1 MVAGKGERDLAAADS
16 FHQVGFSAFSGVER
30 EDEVYSARQ
39 LAARDTD
46 EKKKPVKP
54 KEEPAVSGNL
64 VVEPPLQTTAKLRIR
79 VQLNNNNNNN
89 NNNSNKLVDDKQ
101 RFSVQTPEPPTTVPT
116 SVVAD
121 RAKPLTVTSSTF
133 RAADNKPRKEPVQPQ
148 DGSRKDNTFPRP
160 VQPTE
165 KSFAGVQALKES
177 LEESLKENDEPK
189 RNQQCRQQSAA
200 SRAPF
205 VFQVR
210 DNTTHI
216 VGKGVGIFLQQAAPP
231 PREKRGCRLIEKI
244 VLTFLFFCFFCF
256 FFLVVFKRG
265 VVNSIRCAVWYNSS
279 F

>member
-1 MVAGKGERDLAAADS
+1 M
-16 FHQVGFSAFSGVER
+16 ER

-39 LAARDTD
+39 LAARDT

-54 KEEPAVSGNL
+54 KEPAAAVSGNL

-79 VQLNNNNNNN
+79 VQVNSNSNNNNNE
-89 NNNSNKLVDDKQ
+89 KLIGDEQ
-101 RFSVQTPEPPTTVPT
+101 RFSLVAAQPEPTIAA
-116 SVVAD
+116 SAAD

-133 RAADNKPRKEPVQPQ
+133 RAADNKPRKDLVQPQ

-160 VQPTE
+160 VHQPTEE

-205 VFQVR
+205 VFQV
-210 DNTTHI
+210 
-216 VGKGVGIFLQQAAPP
+216 
-231 PREKRGCRLIEKI
+231 
-244 VLTFLFFCFFCF
+244 
-256 FFLVVFKRG
+256 
-265 VVNSIRCAVWYNSS
+265 YM
-279 F
+279 